1 MADVSFFNKLLPSG
15 FFELWKKGDQGIVGI
30 DFGSSS
36 VKAVQLEKKQER
48 AVLKTYGELR
58 TTHYGNAEEGRAVK
72 LTEEKAVELLN
83 DLLREANVTTTQAVM
98 SIPLRSSFVTLITFP
113 PMTDSELA
121 KAVPLEARRYI
132 PVPISEVIIDWWS
145 IPEGLRLRSRQEM
158 DTDKELEHEEVLL
171 VAIHK
176 DVIEK
181 YRALSQKLGLHV
193 RAFEIEVFSTVRST
207 VERSADPLLVI
218 DLGASTTKM
227 IMVDRG
233 IIRSTH
239 SIDQGAQDLTLAIS
253 RSLGISFSRAEA
265 LKKEV
270 GLSPKPE
277 HKETVSIIEPLLD
290 SMFTEASGVAL
301 DYRRRYNRFM
311 SRVLLTG
318 GGALLNGVVE
328 QAVRRFGVEAERVHA
343 FSKVQ
348 YPAFLEPVLKNVG
361 PSFAVASGLA
371 LRELE

>member
-1 MADVSFFNKLLPSG
+1 M
-15 FFELWKKGDQGIVGI
+15 
-30 DFGSSS
+30 
-36 VKAVQLEKKQER
+36 
-48 AVLKTYGELR
+48 LKTYGELR
-58 TTHYGNAEEGRAVK
+58 TTHYSDADEGRAVR

-83 DLLREANVTTTQAVM
+83 DLIREANITTKQAVM

-113 PMTDSELA
+113 PMTDAELA

-132 PVPISEVIIDWWS
+132 PVPISEVVIDWWS
-145 IPEGLRLRSRQEM
+145 VPEGLRLRSRQEM
-158 DTDKELEHEEVLL
+158 ETEKELEHEEVLL

-181 YRALSQKLGLHV
+181 YRALSQKLELQI
-193 RAFEIEVFSTVRST
+193 RAFEIEVFSTVRS
-207 VERSADPLLVI
+207 VIERSADPLLIV
-218 DLGASTTKM
+218 DLGASSTKM

-233 IIRSTH
+233 IIRSAH

-253 RSLGISFSRAEA
+253 RSSGISFSRAEI
-265 LKKEV
+265 LKKEI

-277 HKETVSIIEPLLD
+277 HKEIAGVIEPLID
-290 SMFTEASGVAL
+290 SIFTETSRVAL

-318 GGALLNGVVE
+318 GGALLDGIVE
-328 QAVRRFGVEAERVHA
+328 QAVRQFGVEVERAHA

-361 PSFAVASGLA
+361 PNFAVASGLA